1 MIHVVASDF
10 NPGLGLGNGKGENIR
25 VIPAYRR
32 QAYFNG
38 EGENMRS
45 LTIQPSI
52 HQFFNPHFELIKWS
66 SPSNP
71 CDPNV
76 ELETLNF

>member
-52 HQFFNPHFELIKWS
+52 H
-66 SPSNP
+66 
-71 CDPNV
+71 
-76 ELETLNF
+76 